1 MADSKPPA
9 GPLAG
14 IRVLELAGLG
24 PTPFAA
30 MMLADLG
37 ASVLRIDRPGAPLI
51 SAGDPQLDTLNR
63 GRPSLALDLKAPEA
77 MATLTELVAR
87 ADVIIEGYRP
97 GVAERLGL
105 GPDALHGINPRLVYA
120 RMTGWG
126 QTGPLAQKAGH
137 DINYLALTGGLH
149 MIGPADRPP
158 PPPLNLVG
166 DFGGGGMFAVTGILA
181 ALVER
186 TASGKGQV
194 IDCAM
199 VDGATTLL
207 AQAYAWRDMGFWS
220 DERGA
225 NLLDG
230 GAYFYRCYQTAD
242 GGYLAVGAIEPQF
255 HQAFIEGLGLDPADF
270 ADHMD
275 RRHWPSRAERIAEVI
290 AARPRD
296 EWVSVFD
303 AFDACV
309 SPVLTPAEAPA
320 YPANAQRGLFVDGA
334 PAPAP
339 RLSRTPG
346 RAGRPSVSG
355 EGGREALRDW
365 GINPGSM

>member
-1 MADSKPPA
+1 MSASFSPA
-9 GPLAG
+9 GPLVG
-14 IRVLELAGLG
+14 VRVLELAGLG

-37 ASVLRIDRPGAPLI
+37 ASVLRIDRVGTPAV
-51 SAGDPQLDTLNR
+51 SAGDPRLDTLNR
-63 GRPSLALDLKAPEA
+63 GRPSVALDLKSPEA
-77 MATLTELVAR
+77 MATLFKLVDR
-87 ADVIIEGYRP
+87 ADVLIEGYRP

-105 GPDALHGINPRLVYA
+105 SPDVLQALNPRLVYA

-186 TASGKGQV
+186 ATSGRGQV

-220 DERGA
+220 DYRGA

-230 GAYFYRCYQTAD
+230 GAYFYRCYETAD
-242 GGYLAVGAIEPQF
+242 GGHLAVGAIEPQF
-255 HQAFIEGLGLDPADF
+255 HHAFITGLGLDPDDF

-275 RRHWPSRAERIAEVI
+275 RRHWPARAARIAEVVS
-290 AARPRD
+290 RRTRD
-296 EWVSVFD
+296 DWVD
-303 AFDACV
+303 AFAPFDACV
-309 SPVLTPAEAPA
+309 SPVLTPAEAPGYA
-320 YPANAQRGLFVDGA
+320 ANSARGLFIGGR
-334 PAPAP
+334 PAAAP
-339 RLSRTPG
+339 RFDRTRG
-346 RAGRPSVSG
+346 VAGKPTVAG

-365 GINPGSM
+365 GIE

>member
-1 MADSKPPA
+1 MNDNHSPA
-9 GPLAG
+9 GPLVG
-14 IRVLELAGLG
+14 VRVLELAGLG

-37 ASVLRIDRPGAPLI
+37 ASVLRIDRTGGPAV
-51 SAGDPQLDTLNR
+51 SAGDSRLDTLNR
-63 GRPSLALDLKAPEA
+63 SRPSLALDLKSPEA
-77 MATLTELVAR
+77 MATIAALVAR
-87 ADVIIEGYRP
+87 ADVLIEGYRP

-105 GPDALHGINPRLVYA
+105 GPDALHAINQRLVYA

-126 QTGPLAQKAGH
+126 QTGPLALKAGH

-149 MIGPADRPP
+149 MIGPGDRPP

-186 TASGKGQV
+186 ATSGKGQV

-207 AQAYAWRDMGFWS
+207 AQAYAWRDMNFWT
-220 DERGA
+220 DDRGE

-230 GAYFYRCYQTAD
+230 GAYFYRCYETAD

-255 HQAFIEGLGLDPADF
+255 HSAFIEGLGLDPADF
-270 ADHMD
+270 DGQMD
-275 RRHWPSRAERIAEVI
+275 RRHWAARAARIAEVVRSRTRDDWV
-290 AARPRD
+290 AA
-296 EWVSVFD
+296 FD
-303 AFDACV
+303 PFDACV

-320 YPANAQRGLFVDGA
+320 YHANAARDVFIGGA
-334 PAPAP
+334 PAAAP
-339 RLSRTPG
+339 RFDRTPG
-346 RAGRPSVSG
+346 RTGKPTLSG
-355 EGGREALRDW
+355 EGGANALGEW
-365 GINPGSM
+365 GVD